1 MLLKNENANLKC
13 LSVKVKDG
21 EKLETPVGYTW
32 IPIIERGTL
41 ATGEHNLPVTSELPQ
56 TPGYSFISTD
66 RAPPGIKFLIFVDF
80 FC

>member
-1 MLLKNENANLKC
+1 M
-13 LSVKVKDG
+13 KDG

-66 RAPPGIKFLIFVDF
+66 RAPPGYNLFMFFLDLIGLVTSLGF
-80 FC
+80 FK